1 MSDAL
6 VWELVKRNSCFLV
19 KKGVSGHS
27 KSCNNH
33 SASYQFTS
41 EPGNLQNVNS
51 FTNSGLANS
60 KAINIDIQPYLK
72 LDRKPAITEKDAKNK
87 PFFSQ
92 KGKKRLT
99 SGNAFASSAIPNGAR
114 ISAKKIQNR
123 TADYR
128 NDLQRSALARYSAV
142 QNVVKVEAGLKK
154 GAKAKAGRKH

>member
-19 KKGVSGHS
+19 KKGVSGHG

-128 NDLQRSALARYSAV
+128 NDGHTELIVCSDDGEVRAYLP
-142 QNVVKVEAGLKK
+142 AGEELSSKI
-154 GAKAKAGRKH
+154 GRAHV